1 MNNSRA
7 LIIVLFVIV
16 FFFGLIIKLVD
27 IQIVKGEELRYYAQK
42 QQTNYETI
50 RAERGLIYDRNSIL
64 LVYNRHDLSFY
75 VDLRM
80 LSEKKKPELAELFA
94 KTFGKSKSH
103 YSNLLKQKSK
113 TICLE
118 KKAPLEKASLL
129 NDYKLNGLFSKDDPS
144 RVYHYGS
151 LASHILGYVNNDY
164 DGVNGIDKYFDDLL
178 SGENGKRLIEKNA
191 VGELITVN
199 EENTIPAQAGQNIFL
214 TIDKSY
220 QAIVESELKTG
231 VDDYKAESAVG
242 IIMDPNTGEILALC
256 NIDDFDPNEYWNYSD
271 YQRRD
276 RAITDT
282 YEPGST
288 FKAFSLAAL
297 LEEKKCKETDQVFVE
312 NGRYKYKTAYITDT
326 HKNGYLTVKGVF
338 EESSNIGLSK
348 LIQKID
354 DNDYYKYLR
363 AFGFGNY
370 SSICLPGETS
380 GKLKKPNEWSGI
392 TKAFMS
398 FGYEISVTPIQ
409 LITAYSSLINGGIL
423 YQPLLVKKVEDP
435 DGNIISENSPKVV
448 RNVISEKT
456 SERMVSLLQSVVE
469 NGTGK
474 TAKSDLI
481 SIGGKTGTSK
491 IAADGKYVGG
501 KYNSSFIG
509 FFPVENPKLICLVL
523 VNSPKTEYYGGK
535 VAAPLFKKIVE
546 RIVQADP
553 SKFFNIDNTKD
564 SFEKKFSAIQ
574 ENPEN
579 EKKQIGQSGEFKF
592 AALTGAPAT
601 KNLMPDLKGLTTK
614 EALEILSELEIKYKI
629 DGTGIVS
636 GQSIQPGAKINQ
648 NSNCVINCSEYKING
663 VNIY

>member
-1 MNNSRA
+1 MNNSRV
-7 LIIVLFVIV
+7 LIIFLFVIV
-16 FFFGLIIKLVD
+16 FFFGLIIKLID

-42 QQTNYETI
+42 QQTNFETI
-50 RAERGLIYDRNSIL
+50 KAERGLIYDRNSIL
-64 LVYNRHDLSFY
+64 LVYNRYDVSFY

-80 LSEKKKPELAELFA
+80 LPPKKKPELAELFA
-94 KTFGKSKSH
+94 KSFGKSKSH
-103 YSNLLKQKSK
+103 YLNLLNQKSK

-129 NDYKLNGLFSKDDPS
+129 NDYKLVGLFSKDDPS
-144 RVYHYGS
+144 RIYHYGS

-164 DGVNGIDKYFDDLL
+164 LGVNGIGKYFDDLL
-178 SGENGKRLIEKNA
+178 GGENGKRLIERNA
-191 VGELITVN
+191 IGGLITIN
-199 EENTIPAQAGQNIFL
+199 EDNTMPALPGQNIFL

-220 QAIVESELKTG
+220 QAIVENELKIG
-231 VDDYKAESAVG
+231 VDEYKAESAVG

-256 NIDDFDPNEYWNYSD
+256 NVDDFNPNEYWKYSD
-271 YQRRD
+271 NQRRD

-297 LEEKKCKETDQVFVE
+297 LEENKCKETDLVYVE
-312 NGRYKYKTAYITDT
+312 NGRYKYKTTYITDT

-354 DNDYYKYLR
+354 DNDFYKYLR

-370 SSICLPGETS
+370 SSVSLPGETT
-380 GKLKKPNEWSGI
+380 GKLKKPDEWSGL

-409 LITAYSSLINGGIL
+409 LIAAYSSLINGGIL
-423 YQPLLVKKVEDP
+423 YRPLLVKKIEDAE
-435 DGNIISENSPKVV
+435 GNIISENLPKVV
-448 RNVISEKT
+448 RKVISNRT
-456 SERMVSLLQSVVE
+456 SERMVSLLRSVVE

-474 TAKSDLI
+474 TAKSELI

-491 IAADGKYVGG
+491 IAVNGKYING
-501 KYNSSFIG
+501 KYNSSFVG
-509 FFPVENPKLICLVL
+509 FFPVENPKLICLIL

-546 RIVQADP
+546 RIVQNDP
-553 SKFFNIDNTKD
+553 SNFFDDRPVESFDKNYSNNFKHVQDKKNSD
-564 SFEKKFSAIQ
+564 SY
-574 ENPEN
+574 
-579 EKKQIGQSGEFKF
+579 SGEFKF
-592 AALTGAPAT
+592 VAFNTEST
-601 KNLMPDLKGLTTK
+601 SKSLMPDLKGLTTK
-614 EALEILSELEIKYKI
+614 EALKILSVLGIKYNI
-629 DGTGIVS
+629 NGVGIVS
-636 GQSIQPGAKINQ
+636 DQSIPTGTKINQ
-648 NSNCVINCSEYKING
+648 NSNCIIKCSEIKING
-663 VNIY
+663 VSIY